1 MEIQGTEEAI
11 DSVIM
16 SIERGTYIRIEN
28 MESRT
33 IPLLEGESGFRTE

>member
-1 MEIQGTEEAI
+1 MEIQGKEEAI

-16 SIERGTYIRIEN
+16 SIERGTYIHIEN
-28 MESRT
+28 MESIT